1 VRFLIAG
8 LGSIG
13 RRHLRNLVA
22 LGERDIV
29 LFRTGLSTL
38 PDDELEGFPTE
49 KNLEEALGRSPDAV
63 IIANPTALHLDVAI
77 PAARAGCHVLLEKPV
92 SGTLDGTEE
101 LRQAA
106 RSGKGRILVGYQYRF
121 HPGLQAAKSW
131 LEANAVGRVLTA
143 AAEYRDYLPA
153 WHPWEDF
160 RRSYSARA
168 DLGGGVI
175 LTLSHP
181 VDMLEWLLGPGRVAW
196 AWSAGIPELELET
209 DAVATIVEE
218 LSAGVSGVIQL
229 DYVSRPRLH
238 RIDVTGTGGGI
249 RWSEQD
255 GIAHLVRW
263 STEVEEQAEP
273 PAGFERNDMFLAEL
287 KHFLRVCRGEE
298 PPICSLEDGLQTLKL
313 LVEARALAAA
323 NHASPPAS
331 ASGKGSPGDG
341 PSGGQ
346 ASGKGDPRHA

>member
-1 VRFLIAG
+1 MRFLIAG

-29 LFRTGLSTL
+29 LFRTGLSTM
-38 PDDELEGFPTE
+38 PDEELEGFPTE
-49 KNLEEALGRSPDAV
+49 RNLEQALGRSPDAV

-92 SGTLDGTEE
+92 SGTLDRTEE

-121 HPGLQAAKSW
+121 HPGLQAVKAW
-131 LEANAVGRVLTA
+131 LEADAVGRVLTA
-143 AAEYRDYLPA
+143 AAEYRDHLPA

-181 VDMLEWLLGPGRVAW
+181 VDTLEWLLGPGRVAW

-209 DAVATIVEE
+209 DAVAVIVEE
-218 LSAGVSGVIQL
+218 LSSGVSGVIQL
-229 DYVSRPRLH
+229 AYVSRPRLH
-238 RIDVTGTGGGI
+238 RIEVTGTGGGI
-249 RWSEQD
+249 RWSEHD
-255 GIAHLVRW
+255 GVAHLARW
-263 STEVEEQAEP
+263 STEAEERAEP

-287 KHFLRVCRGEE
+287 KHFLNVCRGEE
-298 PPICSLEDGLQTLKL
+298 SPICSLEDGLQTLKL
-313 LVEARALAAA
+313 LVGARALAAA
-323 NHASPPAS
+323 NHTKEPAS
-331 ASGKGSPGDG
+331 ASGKGSPGG
-341 PSGGQ
+341 TLGGR
-346 ASGKGDPRHA
+346 AAGEGDPRHG

>member
-1 VRFLIAG
+1 MRFMIAG

-49 KNLEEALGRSPDAV
+49 KNLEEALARSPDAV

-92 SGTLDGTEE
+92 SGTLDGTEG
-101 LRQAA
+101 LREAV

-121 HPGLQAAKSW
+121 HPGLQAVKSW

-143 AAEYRDYLPA
+143 AAEYRDYLPD

-181 VDMLEWLLGPGRVAW
+181 VDTLEWLLGPGRVVW

-209 DAVATIVEE
+209 DAVAMIVEE
-218 LSAGVSGVIQL
+218 LSSGASGVIQL
-229 DYVSRPRLH
+229 DYLHRPRSH
-238 RIDVTGTGGGI
+238 RIEVTGTGGGI
-249 RWSEQD
+249 RWSEHD
-255 GIAHLVRW
+255 GIAHRVGW
-263 STEVEEQAEP
+263 KPDAEEQAAP
-273 PAGFERNDMFLAEL
+273 LAGFDRNDMFLAEM
-287 KHFLRVCRGEE
+287 KHFLNVCRGEE
-298 PPICSLEDGLQTLKL
+298 SPVCSLEDGLRTLEL
-313 LVEARALAAA
+313 LVGARALAAKKA
-323 NHASPPAS
+323 AGEGAM
-331 ASGKGSPGDG
+331 
-341 PSGGQ
+341 
-346 ASGKGDPRHA
+346 RRE

>member
-1 VRFLIAG
+1 MGSCGMRFMIAG

-29 LFRTGLSTL
+29 LLRTGLSTM
-38 PDDELEGFPTE
+38 PDEELEGFPTE
-49 KNLEEALGRSPDAV
+49 RNLEAALSRSPDAV
-63 IIANPTALHLDVAI
+63 IVANPTALHLDVAI
-77 PAARAGCHVLLEKPV
+77 PAAQAGCHVLLEKPV
-92 SGTLDGTEE
+92 SGTLDRTEE
-101 LRQAA
+101 LRLAA
-106 RSGKGRILVGYQYRF
+106 LSGKGRILVGYQYRF
-121 HPGLQAAKSW
+121 HPGWKAVKAW
-131 LEANAVGRVLTA
+131 LEADAVGRVLTA
-143 AAEYRDYLPA
+143 AAEYRDHVPA

-181 VDMLEWLLGPGRVAW
+181 VDTLEWLLGPGRVAW

-209 DAVATIVEE
+209 DAVAMIVEE
-218 LSAGVSGVIQL
+218 LSSGISGVIQL

-238 RIDVTGTGGGI
+238 RIEVTGTGGGI
-249 RWSEQD
+249 RWSEHD

-263 STEVEEQAEP
+263 STEAEEQAEP

-287 KHFLRVCRGEE
+287 KHFLNVCRGEE
-298 PPICSLEDGLQTLKL
+298 SPICSLEEGLQTLKL

-323 NHASPPAS
+323 NHTTPPAS
-331 ASGKGSPGDG
+331 VSGVSNPGGRASGGGY
-341 PSGGQ
+341 PSHG
-346 ASGKGDPRHA
+346 